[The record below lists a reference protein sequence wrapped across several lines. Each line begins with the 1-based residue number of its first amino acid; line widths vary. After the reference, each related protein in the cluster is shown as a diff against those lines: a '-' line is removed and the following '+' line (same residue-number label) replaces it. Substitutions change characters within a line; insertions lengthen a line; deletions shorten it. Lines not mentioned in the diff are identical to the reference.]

1 MEKMSSEKLEKLTK
15 TELLTIIGDLQK
27 TLEELESETEDLAKK
42 VEEIEKC
49 TCEDVVKKLTSEKSV
64 LRKLVEISC
73 RENCPHHKNENACRN
88 CSVAE
93 QLKAIDGET
102 EKE

>member
-15 TELLTIIGDLQK
+15 AELLTIIGDLQRA
-27 TLEELESETEDLAKK
+27 LEELESGTEALAKK
-42 VEEIEKC
+42 AEEVEKSS
-49 TCEDVVKKLTSEKSV
+49 CEDVVKKLTSEKSV
-64 LRKLVEISC
+64 LRELVEISC

-93 QLKAIDGET
+93 KLKSIDGET
-102 EKE
+102 ETE

>member
-1 MEKMSSEKLEKLTK
+1 MPLEKLEMLTK
-15 TELLTIIGDLQK
+15 ADLLKVIGDLQR
-27 TLEELESETEDLAKK
+27 TLEEFESGTEELAKK
-42 VEEIEKC
+42 VEEAEKR

-64 LRKLVEISC
+64 LRELVEISC

>member
-1 MEKMSSEKLEKLTK
+1 MPLEKLEMLTK
-15 TELLTIIGDLQK
+15 ADLLKVIGDLQR
-27 TLEELESETEDLAKK
+27 TLEEFESGTEELAKK
-42 VEEIEKC
+42 VEEAEKR

-64 LRKLVEISC
+64 LRELVEISC

-93 QLKAIDGET
+93 QLKAIDGAT

>member
-1 MEKMSSEKLEKLTK
+1 MEKMPLEKLEMLTK
-15 TELLTIIGDLQK
+15 ADLLKVIGDLQR
-27 TLEELESETEDLAKK
+27 TLEELESGTEELAKK
-42 VEEIEKC
+42 VEEAEKR

-64 LRKLVEISC
+64 LRELVEISC
-73 RENCPHHKNENACRN
+73 RENCPHHKNEQACRN

>member
-1 MEKMSSEKLEKLTK
+1 MPLEKLEKLTK
-15 TELLTIIGDLQK
+15 AELLTVLGDLQR
-27 TLEELESETEDLAKK
+27 TLEELESGTEELEKK
-42 VEEIEKC
+42 
-49 TCEDVVKKLTSEKSV
+49 VKKLTSEKSI
-64 LRKLVEISC
+64 LRELVEISC

>member
-1 MEKMSSEKLEKLTK
+1 MEKMPLEKLEMLTK
-15 TELLTIIGDLQK
+15 ADLLKVIGDLQR
-27 TLEELESETEDLAKK
+27 TLEELESGTEELAKK
-42 VEEIEKC
+42 VEEAEKR

-64 LRKLVEISC
+64 LRELVEISC

>member
-1 MEKMSSEKLEKLTK
+1 MPLEKLEMLTK
-15 TELLTIIGDLQK
+15 ADLLKVIGDLQR
-27 TLEELESETEDLAKK
+27 TLEELESGTEELAKK
-42 VEEIEKC
+42 VEEAEKR

-64 LRKLVEISC
+64 LRELVEISC

>member
-1 MEKMSSEKLEKLTK
+1 MEKMPLEKLEMLTK
-15 TELLTIIGDLQK
+15 ADLLKIIGDLQR
-27 TLEELESETEDLAKK
+27 TLEELESGTEELAKK
-42 VEEIEKC
+42 VEEAEKH

-64 LRKLVEISC
+64 LRELVEISC
-73 RENCPHHKNENACRN
+73 RENCPHHKNEQACRN

>member
-1 MEKMSSEKLEKLTK
+1 MEKMPLEKLEMLTK
-15 TELLTIIGDLQK
+15 ADLLKVIGDLQR
-27 TLEELESETEDLAKK
+27 TLEELESGTEELAKK
-42 VEEIEKC
+42 VEEAEKH

-64 LRKLVEISC
+64 LRELVEISC
-73 RENCPHHKNENACRN
+73 RENCPHHKNEQACRN